1 MEIEKVITPPPLLIP
16 RPAVSVII
24 PVYNAEEYIKECLDS
39 ILAQTFQDFEVVIV
53 DEGST
58 DNSINVV
65 KEYLEKFG
73 ERLKLT
79 RTLKYFEND
88 GYTARNKG
96 LSISCGEYVFFVD
109 CDDFITNTALEELYT
124 AARNYNA
131 DVVYTGSRYRY
142 TTEGGSKWTTD
153 RIGRELKKKGLA
165 DVPTLIENDPHQNL
179 QELLVKGKL
188 YLTPWTKFVRKN
200 FLAENEISFY
210 EIISGADFAWTIELF
225 ACAKRF
231 LRIPNAVYYW
241 RNDSTITAAAKFKG
255 AKGKIL
261 LNCSA
266 ILAIKDTL
274 SVMAKKIDVLQ
285 ENPEYVRLAFS
296 RFFKEKFD
304 RFTKAT
310 LKFKPE
316 QVYEIMRL
324 QFKDDADLMIPFF
337 FSMLDSQQREL
348 LSAQNRIAELENEIE
363 ERIG

>member
-1 MEIEKVITPPPLLIP
+1 MNLNYINPPSQP

-24 PVYNAEEYIKECLDS
+24 PMHNAEKYIKECFDS
-39 ILAQTFQDFEVVIV
+39 ISAQTFQDFEVVIV
-53 DEGST
+53 DECST
-58 DNSINVV
+58 DNSIDIV
-65 KEYLEKFG
+65 KGYLEKLG

-79 RTLKYFEND
+79 RTLKYFENA

-109 CDDFITNTALEELYT
+109 ADDFLTKTALEELYT

-142 TTEGGSKWTTD
+142 TAEGGSELTTD
-153 RIGRELKKKGLA
+153 RIGRELKKKELA

-210 EIISGADFAWTIELF
+210 EVISGSADFAWTIELF

-231 LRIPNAVYYW
+231 LRIPNAVYHW
-241 RNDSTITAAAKFKG
+241 RNDSTITTAAKYKSV
-255 AKGKIL
+255 KGKIL

-266 ILAIKDTL
+266 ILAMKDTL
-274 SVMAKKIDVLQ
+274 SVMAKKMMFCKKIPNMCVWFL
-285 ENPEYVRLAFS
+285 VSFS
-296 RFFKEKFD
+296 RGNSIVSPK
-304 RFTKAT
+304 
-310 LKFKPE
+310 
-316 QVYEIMRL
+316 
-324 QFKDDADLMIPFF
+324 
-337 FSMLDSQQREL
+337 
-348 LSAQNRIAELENEIE
+348 
-363 ERIG
+363 

>member
-1 MEIEKVITPPPLLIP
+1 MT
-16 RPAVSVII
+16 
-24 PVYNAEEYIKECLDS
+24 Y
-39 ILAQTFQDFEVVIV
+39 
-53 DEGST
+53 
-58 DNSINVV
+58 
-65 KEYLEKFG
+65 
-73 ERLKLT
+73 
-79 RTLKYFEND
+79 
-88 GYTARNKG
+88 
-96 LSISCGEYVFFVD
+96 
-109 CDDFITNTALEELYT
+109 
-124 AARNYNA
+124 A

-142 TTEGGSKWTTD
+142 TTEGGPVLTTD

-165 DVPTLIENDPHQNL
+165 DEPILIENDPHQTL
-179 QELLVKGKL
+179 QELLVKANL

-241 RNDSTITAAAKFKG
+241 RTDSTITAAAKFKG

-296 RFFKEKFD
+296 LFFKEKFD

-316 QVYEIMRL
+316 QVYEIMRI
-324 QFKDDADLMIPFF
+324 QFKGDADLMIPFF

-348 LSAQNRIAELENEIE
+348 LSAQNRIAELENEIK